1 MKRFT
6 SRLHRTALA
15 ATALLMLGGCVYGPG
30 YYPRSNVVYD
40 DGRVSGPAYSDD
52 YYSDGYYASPGYYY
66 GPSYYGYGPGYYYD
80 PWWPVGLGIGFYGGY
95 SFGGHH
101 HGGHGGYSHGG
112 HGGGSHHGH

>member
-15 ATALLMLGGCVYGPG
+15 AAALLMLGGCVYGPG

-52 YYSDGYYASPGYYY
+52 GYYSDGYYAGPGYYY

-80 PWWPVGLGIGFYGGY
+80 PWWPAIGIGFYGSY
-95 SFGGHH
+95 YYGGH
-101 HGGHGGYSHGG
+101 HGGYSHGG
-112 HGGGSHHGH
+112 HSGGSHHHGH